1 MSCESVDLKSYLLGE
16 ATREE
21 RAAVKAHAAACS
33 SCREELARLETTQAA
48 LLCVREEEIPRR
60 IGFVSDK
67 VFEPNWWERFW
78 RSGSHLAFAGAAMLA
93 LAIVVHGFAV
103 RPPAVAPGTAVAKVE
118 AADIDARVSARL
130 DKAVADAVAKAVA
143 NSEQRQQERTAEL
156 LATAEKKHQME
167 MRTLQVAFEE
177 DSRMRMKQLG
187 TLYVAVNR
195 MEPGGGQ

>member
-21 RAAVKAHAAACS
+21 RAVVKAHAVACS
-33 SCREELARLETTQAA
+33 SCREELARLETTQAS
-48 LLCVREEEIPRR
+48 LLCLREEEIPRR

-67 VFEPNWWERFW
+67 VFEPNWWARFW

-93 LAIVVHGFAV
+93 LAIVIHGFAM
-103 RPPAVAPGTAVAKVE
+103 RPVPVAPAAPTIAKVE
-118 AADIDARVSARL
+118 AVDIDARVA
-130 DKAVADAVAKAVA
+130 DAVTKAVAK
-143 NSEQRQQERTAEL
+143 SEQRQQERTAEL
-156 LATAEKKHQME
+156 LATAEKKHQTE
-167 MRTLQVAFEE
+167 MRTLRVAFDE

-195 MEPGGGQ
+195 MEPGGGQQ